1 MRLFTL
7 DIGRLIEMHKNI
19 LLAVDTDLKNT
30 KALQEVAKLAGEGT
44 TVTMLNVIGEQ
55 DVQASVKMGTH
66 MDELKAIRHEKMAPT
81 RETLES
87 NGIPFEEII
96 ERGNPKEKI
105 VAYANSGQ
113 YDIVVLSNRKA
124 EAEKKFV
131 LGSVSHKVAK
141 RAKIPVLIVK

>member
-1 MRLFTL
+1 M
-7 DIGRLIEMHKNI
+7 IEMHQNI
-19 LLAVDTDLKNT
+19 LLAVDTDLKNA
-30 KALQEVAKLAGEGT
+30 KALQEVVKISGDNSV
-44 TVTMLNVIGEQ
+44 VTLLNIIGEQ

-66 MDELKAIRHEKMAPT
+66 YEELKQMRHEQMKPS
-81 RETLES
+81 RDTLEQ
-87 NGIPFEEII
+87 NGLQYEEII

-105 VAYANSGQ
+105 VNYANSGQ

-124 EAEKKFV
+124 EAAKKFV

>member
-1 MRLFTL
+1 
-7 DIGRLIEMHKNI
+7 MHKNI
-19 LLAVDTDLKNT
+19 LLAVDTDLKNA
-30 KALQEVAKLAGEGT
+30 KALQEVVKLAGED
-44 TVTMLNVIGEQ
+44 TVVTLLNVIGEQ

-66 MDELKAIRHEKMAPT
+66 FDELKTIRHNKMSPT
-81 RETLES
+81 RETLEA
-87 NGIPFEEII
+87 NHVRYEEVI

-105 VAYANSGQ
+105 VAFANSGQ

-124 EAEKKFV
+124 EEAKKFV

>member
-1 MRLFTL
+1 
-7 DIGRLIEMHKNI
+7 MHKNI
-19 LLAVDTDLKNT
+19 LLAVDTDLKNA

-66 MDELKAIRHEKMAPT
+66 IDELKNIRHDKMAPT

-87 NGIPFEEII
+87 NGIPYEEII

-124 EAEKKFV
+124 EAAKKFV

>member
-7 DIGRLIEMHKNI
+7 ELGRLIEMHKNI
-19 LLAVDTDLKNT
+19 LLAVDTDLKND

-66 MDELKAIRHEKMAPT
+66 IDELKNIRHDKMAST
-81 RETLES
+81 REKLES
-87 NGIPFEEII
+87 NGIPYEEII

-124 EAEKKFV
+124 EAAKKFV

>member
-1 MRLFTL
+1 M
-7 DIGRLIEMHKNI
+7 IEMHQNI
-19 LLAVDTDLKNT
+19 LLAVDTDLKNA
-30 KALQEVAKLAGEGT
+30 KALQEVVKISGDSSV
-44 TVTMLNVIGEQ
+44 VTLLNIIGEQ

-66 MDELKAIRHEKMAPT
+66 YEELKQMKPT
-81 RETLES
+81 RDTLEQ
-87 NGIPFEEII
+87 NGLQYEEII

-105 VAYANSGQ
+105 VNYANSGQ

-124 EAEKKFV
+124 EAAKKFV

>member
-1 MRLFTL
+1 
-7 DIGRLIEMHKNI
+7 MHKNI

-30 KALQEVAKLAGEGT
+30 KALQEVVKLSGKTT
-44 TVTMLNVIGEQ
+44 TVTMLNIIAEQ
-55 DVQASVKMGTH
+55 DAQASVKMGTH
-66 MDELKAIRHEKMAPT
+66 IDELKHIRHTQMAPT
-81 RETLES
+81 RETLEEH
-87 NGIPFEEII
+87 GIQYEEVI

-105 VAYANSGQ
+105 VTYANSGQ

-124 EAEKKFV
+124 EAAQKFV

>member
-1 MRLFTL
+1 
-7 DIGRLIEMHKNI
+7 MHQNI
-19 LLAVDTDLKNT
+19 LLAVDTDLKNA
-30 KALQEVAKLAGEGT
+30 KALQEVVKISGDSSV
-44 TVTMLNVIGEQ
+44 VTLLNIIGEQ

-66 MDELKAIRHEKMAPT
+66 YEELKQMKPT
-81 RETLES
+81 RDTLEQ
-87 NGIPFEEII
+87 NGLQYEEII

-105 VAYANSGQ
+105 VNYANSGQ

-124 EAEKKFV
+124 EAAKKFV

>member
-1 MRLFTL
+1 
-7 DIGRLIEMHKNI
+7 MHKNI